1 VSNWNMGLSR
11 WLTVVRRIFLGL
23 VLLIVLLSI
32 GLRVRAYLLTRKIHA
47 VLAGLERIQI
57 DKTSEAELLKTVP
70 GMVLSWTRQSGERTY
85 LLKIMSAEDRYYYDW
100 TRWVPNFLLYL
111 GQAGDWATTDN
122 KWRRLCVPC
131 KMAYV
136 LGWRYLSF
144 GASVEVLQGTVSRIY
159 YELEPDVFLGWPA
172 SNFVVVRSTHAFW
185 AERRTP
191 IPVRSGEDENPYF
204 RFGIVSGQF
213 SWLSG
218 RDSSIGV
225 AYTPDAPHDMVS
237 HVFQV
242 DLTCFWGLRGCD
254 SVQQVVPMLW
264 KDRTAIERAAAT
276 RLDSQDPCPD
286 RVLAG
291 RVRSLLDLNVALVE
305 VLNSR
310 DEGAPRE
317 DLVADFRLVE
327 AIRGEPQGP
336 LTNLQFRA
344 AIPSSTDTRART
356 ANPFGPLNPKPGER
370 FLFFGGANFDS
381 CRIVPATPSAE
392 AAVRRT
398 APAPRRIEDA
408 IHSAFGSVRR

>member
-1 VSNWNMGLSR
+1 MGLSR

-23 VLLIVLLSI
+23 ALLVVLLSM
-32 GLRVRAYLLTRKIHA
+32 GLRFRTYLITRKIHE
-47 VLAGLERIQI
+47 VLAGLERVEV
-57 DKTSEAELLKTVP
+57 DKTTETDVLKAVP
-70 GMVLSWTRQSGERTY
+70 YLVFGWSGKGGERIY
-85 LLKIMSAEDRYYYDW
+85 RVEIMSAADRYYYGW
-100 TRWVPNFLLYL
+100 TRWVPEFLLNL
-111 GQAGDWATTDN
+111 GRKEFGGNIDN
-122 KWRRLCVPC
+122 KSDELGFLANT
-131 KMAYV
+131 AYL

-144 GASVEVLQGTVSRIY
+144 EASIVLMNGTVSSISCG
-159 YELEPDVFLGWPA
+159 LAPDVFLGWPA

-185 AERRTP
+185 AERRRP

-225 AYTPDAPHDMVS
+225 AYTPDAPHDLVS

-254 SVQQVVPMLW
+254 SVQQVVPLLW
-264 KDRTAIERAAAT
+264 TDRTAIEQAAAT
-276 RLDSQDPCPD
+276 RLDSQYPCPD

-291 RVRSLLDLNVALVE
+291 RVRSMLDLNVALVE

-310 DEGAPRE
+310 FEKLNDEAAPGE
-317 DLVADFRLVE
+317 DLVGDFRIVE

-336 LTNLQFRA
+336 LTNLRFRA
-344 AIPSSTDTRART
+344 AIPSSTDTRPRT
-356 ANPFGPLNPKPGER
+356 ANPFGALNPKPGER
-370 FLFFGGANFDS
+370 FLFFSGANFDS

-392 AAVRRT
+392 AVVRNT
-398 APAPRRIEDA
+398 TPGPRRIEDD
-408 IHSAFGSVRR
+408 ISGVFGRM